1 LLSFHLSAEKLEA
14 RHSYRQRGVWVMWRA
29 VLFSLVSLG
38 FNLLAASTLRAQG
51 SSSQSWL
58 DDVDPLITPRE
69 REVYL
74 ALKDPADREAFVQRF
89 WQMRDPYP
97 ETPRNEAR
105 ERWEERLRDARER
118 WRDPQ
123 DDRRRVFLLNGEPG
137 EVFQSRCAG
146 ETLQVWTYQPGF
158 QIRYRT
164 TLVFHVEGNRPA
176 RLWRSGDMP
185 NLASLDPGQCA
196 ADAQMAEAM
205 TWIRRVGRDS
215 YDLVVQ
221 RSITSPKPREWVAG
235 FKAAVPPAFRPASRA
250 LPARLDVDF
259 PGRQGDGLV
268 RIQVAPGELPEQV
281 ARILDSSRELYVSGR
296 ILRGGEMVDSFRYRF
311 DSPPKTSGARP
322 LAFERRLV
330 PGEYKLEVQ
339 LDDPAAGSSFVGERD
354 LAVPSLSAPAVSAPA
369 AVPAAVAP
377 ARPAPVVSPEVQRL
391 FAEAD
396 AALAA
401 PRVGLHIVPPS
412 GKLIAGVQPFE
423 VRVDRAAGLP
433 DGEQIDRVAFAL
445 DGHPL
450 LTRNHPPFVAQIDL
464 GRTPRGHK
472 LVAEGMN
479 PKGEVLARDE
489 LELNSGGQRF
499 AVRLIEPQP
508 GKVYHHSLRAQVRVD
523 APEDQAL
530 DRVELYLG
538 DARVATLYQPPFS
551 QPLALPDSSGVGFLR
566 AVAYLADGTAAEDV
580 ALLNSPMTPER
591 MDIRLVELYTN
602 VVDRSGKAVEGI
614 AAQDLRVLEDGVRQ
628 SVRQIERVE
637 DTPLRLVTLIDNSAS
652 MLPRLEPTRRAAL
665 QFLRTTLRP
674 RDQAAVITFNRS
686 PRIAVGLTSDLT
698 MLEDGLSSL
707 TADEET
713 SLYDSLIFAL
723 YYLGGAQGQRAVLL
737 LSDGEDHT
745 SSFRFADVLECA
757 RRAGVAVYAIGINL
771 PAEGASGELARL
783 AFETGG
789 RSFFVRGTDDLASAY
804 QEIQRDLRSRYRISY
819 QSSNTKPGEAFRAV
833 RVEVTRP
840 GVEARTISGYYP

>member
-1 LLSFHLSAEKLEA
+1 M
-14 RHSYRQRGVWVMWRA
+14 RRA
-29 VLFSLVSLG
+29 VLFSLLSFG
-38 FNLLAASTLRAQG
+38 FSLLAGSALRAQDP
-51 SSSQSWL
+51 SSQAWL
-58 DDVDPLITPRE
+58 DDVGPLLTPRE

-74 ALKDPADREAFVQRF
+74 GLKTPADREAFIQRF

-105 ERWEERLRDARER
+105 ERWEERLKEAKER
-118 WRDPQ
+118 WSDPK

-146 ETLQVWTYQPGF
+146 ETLQVWTYQPQF

-164 TLVFHVEGNRPA
+164 TLVFHVDGDRPA
-176 RLWRSGDMP
+176 RLWRSGDTP
-185 NLASLDPGQCA
+185 NLASPDLKECF
-196 ADAQMAEAM
+196 ADAQMAEAA
-205 TWIRRVGRDS
+205 TWIRRVGREA
-215 YDLVVQ
+215 YKVVVE
-221 RSITSPKPREWVAG
+221 RAVISPKPREWVAG
-235 FKAAVPPAFRPASRA
+235 FKAAAPTVHPAARA

-268 RIQVAPGELPEQV
+268 RILVAPGDPSDQV
-281 ARILDSSRELYVSGR
+281 ARILEGSRALYVSGR
-296 ILRGGEMVDSFRYRF
+296 ILRGSEMVDSFRYRF
-311 DSPPKTSGARP
+311 DPPPKAVGARP

-339 LDDPAAGSSFVGERD
+339 LDDPGAGSSFVGERD
-354 LAVPSLSAPAVSAPA
+354 LAVPSLSAAPLSAPA
-369 AVPAAVAP
+369 VVPAAMVAP
-377 ARPAPVVSPEVQRL
+377 ARPEPAVSPEVRRQ

-401 PRVGLHIVPPS
+401 PRPGLHIVPPG

-433 DGEQIDRVAFAL
+433 DGEQIERVAFTL
-445 DGHPL
+445 DGRPL
-450 LTRNHPPFVAQIDL
+450 LTRNHPPFVAEIDL

-472 LVAEGMN
+472 LAAEGLN
-479 PKGEVLARDE
+479 PRGEVLARDE

-499 AVRLIEPQP
+499 AVHLIEPQP
-508 GKVYHHSLRAQVRVD
+508 GKLYHQSLRAQVRVE

-530 DRVELYLG
+530 DRIELYLG

-551 QPLALPDSSGVGFLR
+551 QPLVLPDSAGVGFVR
-566 AVAYLADGTAAEDV
+566 AVAYLADGTSAEDV
-580 ALLNSPMTPER
+580 ALLNSPMVPEK

-602 VVDRSGKAVEGI
+602 MVDRAGRPVEGI
-614 AAQDLRVLEDGVRQ
+614 GPQDLQVLEDGVRQ
-628 SVRQIERVE
+628 SVRQVERVE

-665 QFLRTTLRP
+665 QFLRQTLRP

-698 MLEDGLSSL
+698 ALEDGLSSL

-723 YYLGGAQGQRAVLL
+723 YYLGGSQGQRAVLL

-745 SSFRFADVLECA
+745 SSFRFADALECA
-757 RRAGVAVYAIGINL
+757 RRAGVAVYTIGIDL
-771 PAEGASGELARL
+771 PREGARDQLAKL
-783 AFETGG
+783 AQETGG
-789 RSFFVRGTDDLASAY
+789 RSFFVRGTDGLDGAY

-819 QSSNTKPGEAFRAV
+819 QSSNTRPGEAFRAV
-833 RVEVTRP
+833 RVEVARP